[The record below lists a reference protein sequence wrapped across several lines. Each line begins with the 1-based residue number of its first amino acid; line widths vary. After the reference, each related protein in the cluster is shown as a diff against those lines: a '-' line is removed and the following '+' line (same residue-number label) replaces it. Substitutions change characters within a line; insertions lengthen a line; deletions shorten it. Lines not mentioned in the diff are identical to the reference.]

1 MRRRHMLRGNRNA
14 RRGLCVPLILALA
27 GAWLLVFALSRAHMV
42 LQAYTDLAE
51 VREDESWLRE
61 QCSTTEFYSRLKQH
75 SALCDDVAHRHR
87 DIMLLQAIK
96 YTIDHSFLCG
106 YDPCAELLDRLALWA
121 VGRGLMFT
129 LSLVAVCV
137 FGPVC
142 LLPVYRRHL
151 NSVADERIR
160 EQYYA
165 PVLQDSTHHALRARR
180 HYELLE

>member
-1 MRRRHMLRGNRNA
+1 MLRGHRTA
-14 RRGLCVPLILALA
+14 RRGVCVPLIVGLA
-27 GAWLLVFALSRAHMV
+27 GAWLLVFALSRAHMT
-42 LQAYTDLAE
+42 LQAYTDLSE

-61 QCSTTEFYSRLKQH
+61 QCRTTEFYSRLKQH

-87 DIMLLQAIK
+87 DIMLLQAVK
-96 YTIDHSFLCG
+96 HTIDHSYLCG

-121 VGRGLMFT
+121 VGRGLCFT
-129 LSLVAVCV
+129 LSLLAVCV

-160 EQYYA
+160 AQYYA
-165 PVLQDSTHHALRARR
+165 PVLQDSAHGPARAR
-180 HYELLE
+180 HAYELLE